1 MRPVQRVD
9 FFVTGLRAGGNARST
24 TILANEFVA
33 RGYDTRMV
41 TLNLENAF
49 YREHIHPSIPVTSFD
64 TIHVREALGG
74 LAAYLRESQPQVIL
88 SQYSYLT
95 VALVLLRE
103 LHGFPTKIIGV
114 ERGNLRYVRREH
126 ATKLWRGRVVPALI
140 RQFYCRAD
148 HIVGVSEGTAQEL
161 REELRCADG
170 RISAIYNAID
180 PVLAA
185 QAAALI
191 GTPDLTALKSGR
203 DLYAIGRLMYQK
215 GFDRLLN
222 AFALCLRQRPE
233 LRLHMVGDGPL
244 REELQAQA
252 AQLGI
257 AHAVTWQGFTQQ
269 IGAIYQQATL
279 VVMSSHYEAMPL
291 TPIEATSFGTPV
303 VAFDCTHGPSEV
315 IINGVNGFLVPQDDV
330 PALAQT
336 ILHALDYAWDAA
348 QIVATAQRFS
358 KERTVDSYEAL
369 FARLMG

>member
-1 MRPVQRVD
+1 MAQQRRVD
-9 FFVTGLRAGGNARST
+9 FFTTNLDAGGNARST

-41 TLNLENAF
+41 TLNLEHAF

-64 TIHVREALGG
+64 KRHVREALGG

-103 LHGFPTKIIGV
+103 LHSFPTKIIGV
-114 ERGNLRYVRREH
+114 EHGNLRYVRREH
-126 ATKLWRGRVVPALI
+126 ADDLWRGRIVPALI

-161 REELRCADG
+161 REELRCAEG

-180 PVLAA
+180 PVLAE
-185 QAAALI
+185 QAAALV
-191 GTPDLTALKSGR
+191 GTPKLTALKSGR
-203 DLYAIGRLMYQK
+203 DLYAIGRMMYQK
-215 GFDRLLN
+215 GFDRLLD

-233 LRLHMVGDGPL
+233 LHLHMVGDGPL

-252 AQLGI
+252 VRLGI

-269 IGAIYQQATL
+269 IGAVYQQATL

-291 TPIEATSFGTPV
+291 TPIELPPLA
-303 VAFDCTHGPSEV
+303 HPSWLL
-315 IINGVNGFLVPQDDV
+315 I
-330 PALAQT
+330 AR
-336 ILHALDYAWDAA
+336 
-348 QIVATAQRFS
+348 TAHP
-358 KERTVDSYEAL
+358 K
-369 FARLMG
+369 